1 MDVSRNPRSA
11 TEAPPELSA
20 DIDLAPSAGRADL
33 HDPDQR
39 HAIEQQ
45 LTSVPGILAA
55 RLVPGFEREVD
66 ELHIVTTPERGAK
79 STVRDVQ
86 TVLLARCGVSIDHRV
101 ISVVQLDERQIL
113 PAPGRVQLLRVGT
126 VQSGKGL
133 VAEVGLAF
141 DDDQATGSADGAATT
156 SGYIRSVARATLA
169 AFDELIDTDVT
180 IELRDATVLS
190 VGGQDLAVTVLEL
203 RDRRGEELRSGT
215 AIVRDPAGDAVAR
228 SVLAALNRTVETT
241 GA

>member
-1 MDVSRNPRSA
+1 MHVSRNPGNA
-11 TEAPPELSA
+11 AEQPPELSA
-20 DIDLAPSAGRADL
+20 DIDMAASTGPVDL
-33 HDPDQR
+33 HDPAKR

-55 RLVPGFEREVD
+55 RMVPGFDREVD

-79 STVRDVQ
+79 STVRDAQ
-86 TVLLARCGVSIDHRV
+86 TLLLARCGITIDHRV

-113 PAPGRVQLLRVGT
+113 PAAGRVQLVRVGT
-126 VQSGKGL
+126 VQAGKGL
-133 VAEVGLAF
+133 VAEVSLAF
-141 DDDQATGSADGAATT
+141 DDEQATGRADGAATT

-169 AFDELIDTDVT
+169 AFEELSDTDIT
-180 IELRDATVLS
+180 IELRDTTVLP

-203 RDRRGEELRSGT
+203 RDRRGEELRSGS

-228 SVLAALNRTVETT
+228 SVLAALNRTVEPA